1 MRGNSGQLA
10 GRTEEVGLF
19 VDPVLRQVQR
29 HRRPV
34 EHRRLIEHNHLR
46 FIDRFVDRFVDRL
59 RFVGLERTAF
69 QATAIIGFQ
78 DACHRLV
85 CLPAHALGIDY
96 QLPAAVC
103 TAVQKLH
110 GQGQRVV
117 IDRVP
122 DHS

>member
-29 HRRPV
+29 HCRPV
-34 EHRRLIEHNHLR
+34 EHRRLVEHNHLR
-46 FIDRFVDRFVDRL
+46 FVDRFDDRL

-69 QATAIIGFQ
+69 QATTVIGFQ
-78 DACHRLV
+78 DACHRLG